1 MVPQGEHNGVFEE
14 GKCKGFSSLSVV
26 LRTQEER
33 KGFINLTLIKLEQ
46 LIYSAKM
53 CSSCCLKQPG

>member
-1 MVPQGEHNGVFEE
+1 MVSQERKGVAEE
-14 GKCKGFSSLSVV
+14 GKSEGFSSLGAVFC
-26 LRTQEER
+26 TEEER
-33 KGFINLTLIKLEQ
+33 KGFINLPLIKLAQ